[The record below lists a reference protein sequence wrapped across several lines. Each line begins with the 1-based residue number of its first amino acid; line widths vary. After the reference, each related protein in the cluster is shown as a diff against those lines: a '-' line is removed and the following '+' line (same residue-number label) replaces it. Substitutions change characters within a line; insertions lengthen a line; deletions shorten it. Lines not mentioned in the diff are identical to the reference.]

1 MGAPPRSDWNRN
13 LSSRSTSP
21 VRKLAES
28 IYFGTR
34 DAFPYIW
41 IGRGW
46 DKPYLRGPYPTSGQ
60 WGDEHGTGRALDIIC
75 SPEVGIRP
83 SGAYRDAGDK
93 IVAWLISNAWA
104 MHIRHIIWQDRIY
117 KTRYGNWMRFTG
129 DRSNISARHEDH
141 IHVFFEDSNG
151 TIPAFN
157 AGSTQEGFVLNE
169 NTKNEMAGIVDHAI
183 WDTHIPNHGSFAKA
197 FEALADRVKELS
209 QDLADVRRGGADA
222 EYRPVNQ
229 EVADDLTLTREIDA
243 RTKEQEA
250 KLASLETKVDKL
262 AAGLEALL
270 RHAGVAAE

>member
-46 DKPYLRGPYPTSGQ
+46 DTPYLRGPYPSSGQ
-60 WGDEHGTGRALDIIC
+60 WDDEHGTGRALDVIC
-75 SPEVGIRP
+75 APEVGIRS

-229 EVADDLTLTREIDA
+229 ELADDLTLTREIDA

-262 AAGLEALL
+262 ASGLEALL
-270 RHAGVAAE
+270 KHAGVAAE

>member
-46 DKPYLRGPYPTSGQ
+46 DKPYLRGPYPQSGQ
-60 WGDEHGTGRALDIIC
+60 WGDEHGTGRALDIVC
-75 SPEVGIRP
+75 SPEVGIRS

-169 NTKNEMAGIVDHAI
+169 DTKNEMAGIVDHAI

-243 RTKEQEA
+243 RTKEQEV

-262 AAGLEALL
+262 ASGLEALL